1 MLKNSPGILLFLVIA
16 TPCHAGESIDF
27 NRDIRPI
34 LSGKCFACHGPDEAE
49 RAADLRLDTREGAA
63 RDLGGYAAIVP
74 GDTGE
79 SEIIY
84 RVTSDD
90 PDELMPP
97 EGKGKPLTPE
107 EVATLE
113 KWIEQGAPYATHWSY
128 VRPESPEVPETANRE
143 WEVINPIDSFIY
155 RRLASEGLVP
165 SPRADRLTLARRVSL
180 DLTGLPPTWEEAS
193 AFAGD
198 RSPDAYE
205 KFVDRLL
212 ARNTYGERWAQFWLD
227 MARYA
232 DSAGYADD
240 RPRTIWAYR
249 DWVIRALNDN
259 LPFDQ
264 FTIEQL
270 AGDLLEEPTES
281 QLVATAFHRNTLT
294 NNEGGTNDEEFRN
307 AAVVDRVNTT
317 MEVWMGTTMACAQ
330 CHTHKYDPITHDE
343 YFQLFDYFNQSSDAD
358 LRDESPLLEIW
369 SDQQKKDRR
378 TWENRITELR
388 EEIERDSPALE
399 DAREKWLSTL
409 TREPAWEP
417 LDLGKAN
424 GASLKPGLEGWITLQ
439 GGPPAT
445 AIYSLDFPVKPGPIA
460 GLRLEVS
467 PDQAG
472 NFVLSKASA
481 TWVPA
486 GDRKSLD
493 ARYLRI
499 ELPGDKKM
507 IHLAEIEIFS
517 EGENVAPQGTATQS
531 STDFGGEASR
541 VIDGNTDG
549 EYIGKSVSHTGVGP
563 NPWLEIDLGRV
574 RPIDSFRIW
583 NRTDGL
589 ENRLEGYRI
598 KILDSARNL
607 LWERAN
613 GAVPQPDATFTMNG
627 AVEFDFTTAAADYEQ
642 SGFSAADTLLAK
654 PTSKQGWAVGGATG
668 KAHRLTLTPRAP
680 IVVGEGTLRV
690 RLEQKSEFRA
700 HVLTHFRLA
709 VTPDPSVSRWA
720 RIPANVRPLLRKA
733 DRSPVED
740 QRIAAFHRTIANELA
755 PQRRELASLEKKI
768 EALKPATTVPIM
780 KDLPDDKR
788 RTTRLQVRGN
798 YQNTSHPLTHGVPAA
813 FHPIDPGE
821 PGNRLGL
828 ARWIVSPEN
837 PLTARVIVNRFW
849 ERIFGIGIV
858 PTSEEFGSQGEPPS
872 HPDLLDWLAVEF
884 QADWD
889 IKSLL
894 KLMVMSA
901 TYRQEAATTPEL
913 LEEDPFNR
921 LYARGPRFRISA
933 EMVRDQA
940 LFVSGL
946 LSDKAFGPPVN
957 PPQPNLGLKAAFG
970 SSTDWKTSTGA
981 DRYRR
986 AIYTTWR
993 RSSPYPS
1000 MATFDASNREVCTS
1014 RRGRT
1019 NTPLQALVTLN
1030 DPVYVEA
1037 AQALA
1042 RRVLASGSETREDR
1056 VRFAWR
1062 TALVREPKP
1071 EEVSRISRLVEDAT
1085 VRYAKVPG
1093 EARLIATDPIG
1104 PEPDGSDLAQLA
1116 AWTVVCN
1123 VILNLDEMF
1132 LKR

>member
-1 MLKNSPGILLFLVIA
+1 MLRSTLGFLLFLGLVM
-16 TPCHAGESIDF
+16 PCPGGDTIDF

-34 LSGKCFACHGPDEAE
+34 LSGKCFACHGPDEEE
-49 RAADLRLDTREGAA
+49 RAADLRLDTSEGAA
-63 RDLGGYAAIVP
+63 RDLGGYAAIVAGAP
-74 GDTGE
+74 GE

-97 EGKGKPLTPE
+97 EGKGEPLTPE

-113 KWIEQGAPYATHWSY
+113 KWIKQGAPYATHWSY
-128 VRPESPEVPETANRE
+128 VKPEAPEIPETPHRE

-165 SPRADRLTLARRVSL
+165 SGRADRLTLARRVSL
-180 DLTGLPPTWEEAS
+180 DLTGLPPTWEEAA
-193 AFAGD
+193 AFVED
-198 RSPDAYE
+198 PSPDAYE
-205 KFVDRLL
+205 KYVDRLL
-212 ARNTYGERWAQFWLD
+212 ARTTYGERWAQFWLD

-270 AGDLLEEPTES
+270 AGDLLENPTES

-294 NNEGGTNDEEFRN
+294 NNEGGTSDEEFRN

-330 CHTHKYDPITHDE
+330 CHTHKYDPLTHDE

-358 LRDESPLLEIW
+358 RRDESPLLEIW
-369 SDQQKKDRR
+369 SRKQKKDRES
-378 TWENRITELR
+378 WEARITELR
-388 EEIERDSPALE
+388 REMNRETPSMKA
-399 DAREKWLSTL
+399 AREQWLSTL
-409 TREPAWEP
+409 TDEPSWEALK
-417 LDLGKAN
+417 LDKAN
-424 GASLKPGLEGWITLQ
+424 GATLESDSEGWIALQ
-439 GGPPAT
+439 GDPPAT
-445 AIYSLDFPVKPGPIA
+445 ATYSLHFPVKPGPIA

-467 PDQAG
+467 PQQKS
-472 NFVLSKASA
+472 NFVLTGASA
-481 TWVPA
+481 TWVPT

-507 IHLAEIEIFS
+507 IHLAEVEIFS
-517 EGENVAPQGTATQS
+517 EGQNIAPRGTATQN

-549 EYIGKSVSHTGVGP
+549 EYIGKSVSHTGVGK
-563 NPWLEIDLGRV
+563 NPWLEIDLGKSH
-574 RPIDSFRIW
+574 PIESFRIW

-589 ENRLEGYRI
+589 ESRLAGYRI

-607 LWERAN
+607 IWERAPE
-613 GAVPQPDATFTMNG
+613 AVPKPDAKFTMNG
-627 AVEFDFTTAAADYEQ
+627 NIDLDFTVAVADYEQ
-642 SGFSAADTLLAK
+642 SGFPAAGILSAK
-654 PTSKQGWAVGGATG
+654 PGSTQGWSIGGATG
-668 KAHRLTLTPRAP
+668 KAHRLTLTPRSP
-680 IVVGEGTLRV
+680 IEVGRGTLRV
-690 RLEQKSEFRA
+690 RLEQKSKFRA
-700 HVLTHFRLA
+700 HVLTDFRLA
-709 VTPDPSVSRWA
+709 VTDDSSITRWA
-720 RIPANVRPLLRKA
+720 GIPVDVLALLRNA
-733 DRSPVED
+733 NRSPEEEK
-740 QRIAAFHRTIANELA
+740 RIAAFHRTIAGELA

-768 EALKPATTVPIM
+768 ANLRPFTTVPIM
-780 KDLPDDKR
+780 RDLPADQR

-798 YQNTSHPLTHGVPAA
+798 YQNTTHALTRGVPAA
-813 FHPIDPGE
+813 FHPKDPDE

-884 QADWD
+884 RTDWN

-894 KLMVMSA
+894 KTMVMSA
-901 TYRQEAATTPEL
+901 TYRQETATNPEL
-913 LEEDPFNR
+913 LAEDPFNR
-921 LYARGPRFRISA
+921 LYARGPRFRIPA
-933 EMVRDQA
+933 EMIRDQA

-946 LSDKAFGPPVN
+946 LSDRQFGPPVN
-957 PPQPNLGLKAAFG
+957 PPQPNLGLRAAFG
-970 SSTDWKTSTGA
+970 GSTDWKTSTGA

-986 AIYTTWR
+986 GIYTTWR

-1000 MATFDASNREVCTS
+1000 MATFDAPNREVCTS

-1042 RRVLASGSETREDR
+1042 RRVLSSGAQTPDEL

-1062 TALVREPKP
+1062 TALIREPAA
-1071 EEVSRISRLVEDAT
+1071 EEISRVSRLVQDAAAS
-1085 VRYAKVPG
+1085 YAERPE
-1093 EARLIATDPIG
+1093 EAKLIATDPIG
-1104 PEPDGSDLAQLA
+1104 PEPEGSDLAQLA
-1116 AWTVVCN
+1116 AWTVACN
-1123 VILNLDEMF
+1123 VILNLDEIF